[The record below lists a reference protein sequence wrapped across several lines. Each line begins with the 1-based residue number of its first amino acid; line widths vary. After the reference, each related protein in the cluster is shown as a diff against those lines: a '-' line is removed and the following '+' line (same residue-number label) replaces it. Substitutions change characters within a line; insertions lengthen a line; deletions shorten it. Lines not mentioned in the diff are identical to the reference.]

1 MEELNSYVGDSV
13 QGILDDEKQFFESD
27 TKDKLKVP
35 PFTKVKR
42 IPRDYMNEQKISEAY
57 KKQNAV
63 SARNDEGF
71 GGIRDSVKT
80 CDLDTPPRPRSNS
93 RAADLPANLR
103 K

>member
-13 QGILDDEKQFFESD
+13 QGILDDEKEFFESD

-57 KKQNAV
+57 KKQTAV
-63 SARNDEGF
+63 SASRDDGF
-71 GGIRDSVKT
+71 GGRDSIKT
-80 CDLDTPPRPRSNS
+80 NDLDTPGRSA